1 MKKATTIYKGD
12 FWEDIAKP
20 LCRIAVITEKGED
33 IDFTILF
40 EGADYVFMEGIR
52 VRTEMYFRKY
62 FTQWVKSHQTNVKFN
77 YQLIE
82 TI

>member
-1 MKKATTIYKGD
+1 MRKATTIYKGD
-12 FWEDIAKP
+12 FWEDIAAQ
-20 LCRIAVITEKGED
+20 LCNVVVITEKGED

-40 EGADYVFMEGIR
+40 EGADYALKDKIKDR
-52 VRTEMYFRKY
+52 VERYYRKFFTEW
-62 FTQWVKSHQTNVKFN
+62 TKSNKTNVKFN